1 MIIDPRIRKKESF
14 KVGPEYLALFLTAGI
29 AGVSGGTWV
38 ATKLLSRAHERVKQL
53 TDRLQFQENKL
64 DHLEEQVNR
73 MPLEYVLK
81 VDFLREIQQMH
92 DNFKQI
98 NSKLD
103 RMMERILK

>member
-1 MIIDPRIRKKESF
+1 
-14 KVGPEYLALFLTAGI
+14 VGPEYLAILLTAGI

-38 ATKLLSRAHERVKQL
+38 ATQLLSRAHERVKQL
-53 TDRLQFQENKL
+53 SDWVQTQEMKL
-64 DHLEEQVNR
+64 DHLEEQVSR

-98 NSKLD
+98 NTKLD
-103 RMMERILK
+103 KMMERILK